1 MPRPDLPA
9 ERAARRRP
17 GTSRKGPGRLTAGA
31 LAVALATG
39 VWLVHDGAA
48 KTGPPQP
55 PAAASDAGLGPAGAD
70 GATAKEPTPGARPS
84 VEPERP
90 VPAPLPPSAPARIR
104 IPAIKVDAPV
114 VGLGLDAARH
124 LATPP
129 MENRNLVGW
138 YRDGATPGSS
148 GAAIAVGHV
157 DNRSG
162 PTVFYRLGLLRKGDR
177 VEVVRKD
184 RRTAVFTIDSVQT
197 YPKDRFPGGVVYGA
211 SERPE
216 LRIITCG
223 GHYDKHSGYE
233 SNVVVFSH
241 LTSTR

>member
-9 ERAARRRP
+9 VRGARRRP
-17 GTSRKGPGRLTAGA
+17 GASRKGPGRLTAGA
-31 LAVALATG
+31 VAVALVTG

-48 KTGPPQP
+48 ETGPPQP
-55 PAAASDAGLGPAGAD
+55 PASASASDAGPQPVAD
-70 GATAKEPTPGARPS
+70 PTPGARPS
-84 VEPERP
+84 VEPDRP
-90 VPAPLPPSAPARIR
+90 APAPLSPSVPTRIR

-114 VGLGLDAARH
+114 TGLGLDSARH

-138 YRDGATPGSS
+138 YRDGAAPGSR

-162 PTVFYRLGLLRKGDR
+162 PTVFYRLGLLRRGDR
-177 VEVVRKD
+177 IEVLRKD

-197 YPKDRFPGGVVYGA
+197 YPKNNFPDAVVYAA

-241 LTSTR
+241 LTATR